1 MQHAVKSVKNF
12 IWHFVKKQKGG
23 FIFTQVFALALALDA
38 TLWPYVIKVIIE
50 TIEGFQGPREEIWP
64 VISHVIIL
72 GLILWFSLDIAFW
85 INGIF
90 KTKVYPRF
98 EAAIRMFMYDYV
110 NSHSYSFFINN
121 FTGTIANKVA
131 DMPRSCGA
139 IVDMA
144 ITTFIPT
151 FVALIISIIFFSF
164 ISPVFALILGGW
176 VIIHIISCYFFLR
189 KCTSYSTIHSES
201 RSRLLGRIVDT
212 ITNNLNV
219 RLFSRNTY
227 EYQYTLEFQ
236 EDERKKYAETLWHIE
251 KMRLILALIC
261 FLITGVLMIWY
272 EVYSYRKGII
282 DIAEFIFILNT
293 TFQITSITWMAGIM
307 LPDFFREV
315 GIARQ
320 ALSIINSPVE
330 IKDLPNAQELKVD
343 RGEIKFNNVTFKYHH
358 NENLFENKS
367 VTILP
372 GQRVGLVG
380 VSGSG
385 KTTFAHLI
393 LRHYELEGG
402 EILIDGQDIRNVTQ
416 ESLRRQIAMIPQEP
430 MLFHRSLK
438 ENIRYGDITAS
449 DEQVYR
455 AAKIANCH
463 EFIMSLPQGYDTI
476 AGERGSKL
484 SGGQRQRIS
493 IARAMLKNA
502 PIIILDEATS
512 ALDSIT
518 EKQIQS
524 SLMQVT
530 HNRTTII
537 IAHRFSTLTD
547 VDRIIVFKK
556 GDIVEDGSHEEL
568 FKKRGEYYKLWEM
581 QNDGFLPKELI
592 DE

>member
-23 FIFTQVFALALALDA
+23 FVCTQIFALALALDA

-50 TIEGFQGPREEIWP
+50 TIEGFQGSREEIWP
-64 VISHVIIL
+64 VISHVIIF

-85 INGIF
+85 INGVF
-90 KTKVYPRF
+90 KTKVYPKF
-98 EAAIRMFMYDYV
+98 EASIRMFMYDYV

-189 KCTSYSTIHSES
+189 KCTRYSTIHSES

-219 RLFSRNTY
+219 RLFSRNSY

-261 FLITGVLMIWY
+261 FSITGVLMIWY
-272 EVYSYRKGII
+272 EVYSYKKGII

-320 ALSIINSPVE
+320 ALSIINAPVE
-330 IKDLPNAQELKVD
+330 IEDLPNAEELKVEK
-343 RGEIKFNNVTFKYHH
+343 GEIKFNNVTFKYHH

-393 LRHYELEGG
+393 LRHYELENG

-463 EFIMSLPQGYDTI
+463 EFIMSLAQGYDTI

-518 EKQIQS
+518 EKQIQN
-524 SLMQVT
+524 SLAQVT
-530 HNRTTII
+530 RNKTTII
-537 IAHRFSTLTD
+537 IAHRLSTLTD

-568 FKKRGEYYKLWEM
+568 FKKRGEYYKLWDM

-592 DE
+592 NE